1 MAVIHSASLK
11 GVGIANAGVIWCSEG
26 SGNFEDASPKCVEDP
41 TTIDAAVTL
50 PVLTLLQGSGDIDNL
65 GNVVNLPIYLIHTT
79 NDVVVSPN
87 AAVKQ

>member
-11 GVGIANAGVIWCSEG
+11 GVGIANAGVVWCSEG

-50 PVLTLLQGSGDIDNL
+50 AVLTLL
-65 GNVVNLPIYLIHTT
+65 
-79 NDVVVSPN
+79 
-87 AAVKQ
+87 